1 MCDCIKVSFGSY
13 DNIKALKNPFYP
25 DNSAYEIIGID
36 NCIADEIEF
45 LWGENIQTIASC
57 CGHNKINGDIAVI
70 EEDADKMYKLGYV
83 EMKGHNNTF
92 YAKSVSKVRKF
103 DI

>member
-1 MCDCIKVSFGSY
+1 MCDCINVSFGSY

-45 LWGENIQTIASC
+45 LWRENIQTVASC
-57 CGHNKINGDIAVI
+57 CGHNKQDGIISVI
-70 EEDADKMYKLGYV
+70 ENDVYKMNELGYIK
-83 EMKGHNNTF
+83 MKEYNNTF
-92 YAKSVSKVRKF
+92 YAKTVDRVKQTKK
-103 DI
+103 